1 MVTTMSAASAAG
13 IAAGLPNRRLK
24 KLGFKQL
31 LSIQRGSTG
40 AGLALAGAIE
50 SAIEHDEQQDKGL
63 GVDASE
69 ISEHHLQAALSS
81 SQLASDVARTADN
94 GAPASGPSKPT
105 YHIPT
110 PEAKAVLMQRE
121 YYELYPLGAYSD
133 PVTYVRTSKTVE
145 ESLRGPSYILDE
157 DDNDWLE
164 DRNKKASEALALALR
179 SARLP
184 NGSLKGK
191 GKEKAREE
199 LAKSLGRENVDVRI
213 ISLDEFEMVFTVFEE
228 FTSEKVPFAHLDVS
242 KLPTLEDL
250 LPAFEAHSSISQ
262 QAFPELPQMSWESIS
277 PAAEAEWSPENPFRN
292 LSGLADLAKVIYP
305 WWKTR
310 KEDREGKPITPA
322 LNFDESKDDDP
333 YVCFRRREVKM
344 IRKTRKT
351 DAAHLEKF
359 IRLRH
364 ELQQG
369 VTLLSL
375 LAQREKTKRASFEQ
389 DKVCFQSSRELLEVK
404 RQWNIAGPNNGKEDE
419 ELVSGDK
426 RDEYQLHGVAGAATT
441 SRKKRKTEEALA
453 AASAQNAAAAAKE
466 GAQSKAAR
474 KSRPSAG
481 DEASSNGQG
490 GANASQATASN
501 GLGSAILDR
510 VSAVQAYIER
520 EVQRKAESDVGWE
533 EGSDAAFQP
542 IPAPAHIRAFRPIDL
557 QSSDAT
563 DQSSATTYPWSNASP
578 AQRGNQPVRRSGR
591 PASFR
596 RRTGRG
602 GRTWLDRKLPMPS
615 PVPTSLDDWKQGS
628 ASSND
633 TARKGKALQSSAGG
647 ASSKRERSSA
657 RSLGSEATTS
667 SGPFAFSS
675 SVRPTLL
682 TPAPVIARKS
692 QSHAKDEEA
701 VEMTVGG
708 PTQDGNGSD
717 ASSSTSSR
725 HSKGSATTKATSV
738 AADDVERKADEDED
752 AADAS
757 SDEDAK
763 EDRMS
768 ESEDSEDEVERWTRL
783 QERWRYDDESGR
795 WAGLGLCGLGGMEDD
810 DEAIL
815 DDFDQRFMR
824 YRMNLLEES
833 DLSKLST
840 DLSNVMQ
847 AQAAADAP
855 SVLPTGYAIFRGET
869 PSMYMQQQQ
878 VPLVQQQAA
887 AAQAAALSQ
896 ANGLPRAAQANGQLA
911 GLGQQ
916 PSQPLQQ
923 AQMQLAL
930 QQQQQRAAQVQ
941 AQALA
946 AAAAAANTQYNN
958 KNGALNVQQQ
968 SQSSPVPRPRSGSK
982 QTQQQQQQQQS
993 AAQQQHVLA
1002 QTLTAQNLAAAM
1014 AAGQFGNARFGG
1026 ATAGLQFPANGG
1038 NAHLTNRTLSSS
1050 PVPTNQQVSQQQ
1062 RASPLLAQNGTFSSS
1077 PAQSHTVPMGQ
1088 QQQQQQQLANGQARM
1103 NGAGANLNLLNANGQ
1118 LINPLAAAAALQQ
1131 AQAALQ
1137 AQQGMQQGQPQ
1148 QQTQPA
1154 PQFTAQQLMAMQAAL
1169 AAQNAGL
1176 QLKMPQNR
1184 ARALQIAQQAAMNAN
1199 GASQQQQAGA
1209 NNSQAAPTQAQLT
1222 QTQFGMGLLQN
1233 LQQQIN
1239 FAQQHSQQQQ
1249 QQQQHGF
1256 NAASFNAA
1264 TAASM
1269 APNANAILA
1278 ALSAANQ
1285 GNPGRS

>member
-1 MVTTMSAASAAG
+1 V
-13 IAAGLPNRRLK
+13 
-24 KLGFKQL
+24 
-31 LSIQRGSTG
+31 SIQRGSTG

-50 SAIEHDEQQDKGL
+50 SAIETDEQQDKGL

-81 SQLASDVARTADN
+81 SQLASDVAQSAEN
-94 GAPASGPSKPT
+94 GAAAAGPSSKPA

-133 PVTYVRTSKTVE
+133 PVTYVRSSKTVE
-145 ESLRGPSYILDE
+145 ESIRGPSYILDE

-164 DRNKKASEALALALR
+164 DRNKKASEALATAMR

-184 NGSLKGK
+184 TGALKGK
-191 GKEKAREE
+191 GQEKVREE
-199 LAKSLGRENVDVRI
+199 LAKSLGRDNVDVRI
-213 ISLDEFEMVFTVFEE
+213 ISMDEFEMVFTVFEQV
-228 FTSEKVPFAHLDVS
+228 TAEKVPFAHIDLS
-242 KLPTLEDL
+242 KLPSIEDL
-250 LPAFEAHSSISQ
+250 LPEFEANSSISQ
-262 QAFPELPQMSWESIS
+262 QAFPELPPMNWETNPSSS
-277 PAAEAEWSPENPFRN
+277 PANLEWSPENPYRN
-292 LSGLADLAKVIYP
+292 LSALADIAKVIYP

-310 KEDREGKPITPA
+310 KEDREGKSVTPA

-359 IRLRH
+359 VRLRH

-389 DKVCFQSSRELLEVK
+389 DKVCFQTSRELLDVK
-404 RQWNIAGPNNGKEDE
+404 RQWNIIGPNNGKEDE

-426 RDEYQLHGVAGAATT
+426 RDDQQLHGVAGAATS
-441 SRKKRKTEEALA
+441 SRKKRKNEEALA
-453 AASAQNAAAAAKE
+453 AATAQNAAAAAKE
-466 GAQSKAAR
+466 DRMSKSAR
-474 KSRPSAG
+474 KARTSAG
-481 DEASSNGQG
+481 EEVAANGQA
-490 GANASQATASN
+490 ANASQSTASN

-557 QSSDAT
+557 ESSNAP
-563 DQSSATTYPWSNASP
+563 DQTTVYPWSSGSP
-578 AQRGNQPVRRSGR
+578 SQRGNAQPLRRSGR

-596 RRTGRG
+596 KRTGRG

-615 PVPTSLDDWKQGS
+615 PVPATLYDWMQNNANGQSSRLSGEGTSRQ
-628 ASSND
+628 
-633 TARKGKALQSSAGG
+633 GKASQNGVIPEKGSG
-647 ASSKRERSSA
+647 ASNASA
-657 RSLGSEATTS
+657 S

-675 SVRPTLL
+675 SVRPSLL
-682 TPAPVIARKS
+682 TPAPVITRKS
-692 QSHAKDEEA
+692 HSHGKDDEA
-701 VEMTVGG
+701 VELTNGG
-708 PTQDGNGSD
+708 PAQDTTGSD
-717 ASSSTSSR
+717 ASSSTSSH
-725 HSKGSATTKATSV
+725 HSKASATTKATSI
-738 AADDVERKADEDED
+738 AGDETERKADAEEDD
-752 AADAS
+752 DVSS
-757 SDEDAK
+757 SDAD

-768 ESEDSEDEVERWTRL
+768 EAEDSEEEVERWTRL

-833 DLSKLST
+833 DLLKLST

-855 SVLPTGYAIFRGET
+855 SSIPTGYAIFRGET

-878 VPLVQQQAA
+878 VPLAQQQAA
-887 AAQAAALSQ
+887 AAQVAALSQ
-896 ANGLPRAAQANGQLA
+896 ANGLARAAQSNSVGGQLPTS
-911 GLGQQ
+911 QQ
-916 PSQPLQQ
+916 QQPLQQ
-923 AQMQLAL
+923 AQIQLAL
-930 QQQQQRAAQVQ
+930 QQQRAAQVQ

-958 KNGALNVQQQ
+958 KTGAINMQQQ
-968 SQSSPVPRPRSGSK
+968 AQNSPVPRPRSGSK
-982 QTQQQQQQQQS
+982 QTQQQQQQQMS
-993 AAQQQHVLA
+993 AAQQQQHVLA
-1002 QTLTAQNLAAAM
+1002 QALTAQNLAAAM

-1026 ATAGLQFPANGG
+1026 ANGGLQFPANGNG
-1038 NAHLTNRTLSSS
+1038 QAHLTSRTLSSS

-1062 RASPLLAQNGTFSSS
+1062 RASPLLAQNGSFSSS

-1088 QQQQQQQLANGQARM
+1088 QQQQQLANGQARL
-1103 NGAGANLNLLNANGQ
+1103 NAANANLNLLNANGQ
-1118 LINPLAAAAALQQ
+1118 AINPLAAAAALQQ

-1137 AQQGMQQGQPQ
+1137 VQQSMQQQQPQ
-1148 QQTQPA
+1148 QQSQPA
-1154 PQFTAQQLMAMQAAL
+1154 PQFTPQQLMAMQAAL

-1176 QLKMPQNR
+1176 QLKLPQNR
-1184 ARALQIAQQAAMNAN
+1184 ARALQIAQQAAMNA
-1199 GASQQQQAGA
+1199 GGVQGA
-1209 NNSQAAPTQAQLT
+1209 NAQSPPTHAQLNQAQY
-1222 QTQFGMGLLQN
+1222 GMGLLQN

-1239 FAQQHSQQQQ
+1239 FAQQQNQQQQ

-1269 APNANAILA
+1269 APNATAILA

-1285 GNPGRS
+1285 GNQGRS